1 MKNIL
6 KKITSVILALFS
18 CFMICNIAF
27 ANETKI
33 ESESAYLVD
42 AKIVQIPLR
51 NRISFRQSPK
61 SPEGIKIELKYS
73 DGTTV
78 TDKIVLLEDEYYVN
92 GENVIE
98 AEYAAVEKYGI
109 KKAGLYLN
117 EGKTYLSYGYLC
129 LPSTIIGLFQMLY
142 EIF

>member
-1 MKNIL
+1 MKNTL
-6 KKITSVILALFS
+6 KKIITVILALFS

-27 ANETKI
+27 ANEKTP
-33 ESESAYLVD
+33 ESESVYLVD
-42 AKIVQIPLR
+42 AKIISVPLK

-61 SPEGIKIELKYS
+61 SPEGIKVELKYS
-73 DGTTV
+73 DGTTII
-78 TDKIVLLEDEYYVN
+78 DKIVLLEDEYYVN

-109 KKAGLYLN
+109 KKAGLYMN
-117 EGKTYLSYGYLC
+117 KGKIHIYYKYLC
-129 LPSTIIGLFQMLY
+129 LPSTISGLFQMLY